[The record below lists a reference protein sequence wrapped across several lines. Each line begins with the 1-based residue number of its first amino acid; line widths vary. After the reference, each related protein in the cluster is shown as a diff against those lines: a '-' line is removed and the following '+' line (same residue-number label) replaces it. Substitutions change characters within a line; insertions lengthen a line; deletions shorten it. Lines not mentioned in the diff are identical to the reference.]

1 MANTLSELKKG
12 DICEIKK
19 IETKNQ
25 IKQRLYDIG
34 MIPGTKVKCLQKSM
48 FGDPTAFLIKD
59 TVFAL
64 RNQISSKILVK
75 TNTYEEGS
83 IT

>member
-1 MANTLSELKKG
+1 MDYTLSNLKKG
-12 DICEIKK
+12 DICEVKRIK
-19 IETKNQ
+19 TKNQ

-34 MIPGTKVKCLQKSM
+34 MVPGTKVKCLQKSM

-64 RNQISSKILVK
+64 RNQISSKIFVTTSK
-75 TNTYEEGS
+75 QEEEYA
-83 IT
+83 T